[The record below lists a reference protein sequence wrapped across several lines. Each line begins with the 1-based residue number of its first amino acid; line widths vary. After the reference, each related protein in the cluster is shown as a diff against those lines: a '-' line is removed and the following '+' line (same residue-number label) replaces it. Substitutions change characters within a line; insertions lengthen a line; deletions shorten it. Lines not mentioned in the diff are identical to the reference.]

1 MQSCSSTFFTFNLLK
16 IQYCNIRINNERA
29 HTIEKNSQEDHKK
42 HLFTYFAVVDVVG
55 AAVVDVVEDSL
66 LGAGEEVG
74 AAVGPATSVQF
85 ITAVPF
91 TITVS
96 LIGT

>member
-1 MQSCSSTFFTFNLLK
+1 M
-16 IQYCNIRINNERA
+16 
-29 HTIEKNSQEDHKK
+29 
-42 HLFTYFAVVDVVG
+42 VG

-66 LGAGEEVG
+66 LGAGEDVG
-74 AAVGPATSVQF
+74 AAVGPVTSVQF

>member
-1 MQSCSSTFFTFNLLK
+1 MAYTVQIKALS
-16 IQYCNIRINNERA
+16 
-29 HTIEKNSQEDHKK
+29 
-42 HLFTYFAVVDVVG
+42 TYFAVVDVVG

>member
-1 MQSCSSTFFTFNLLK
+1 
-16 IQYCNIRINNERA
+16 
-29 HTIEKNSQEDHKK
+29 
-42 HLFTYFAVVDVVG
+42 VVG

-66 LGAGEEVG
+66 LGAGEDVG